1 MKIISV
7 VTGVVFVIVL
17 LCLYRR
23 PAVVPV
29 DVGIGID
36 TSGSARPHLSRYLLQ
51 ASRFTA
57 NLEPG
62 EDLLTL
68 YRVDYETQEFYR
80 DRVRG
85 GREAALTR
93 FLAEVTRLP
102 ARSRTLP
109 EVFWREAVKRSEN
122 SARPVALLYFSD
134 GDNDDMSAQS
144 NAALRALAARLAANK
159 HVVCVAMI
167 GVNTANSAYWND
179 CFACLGD
186 RFVISGE
193 NDISVDAALERLDK
207 ARDAVRQQKQQ
218 QK

>member
-1 MKIISV
+1 MKIMTIA
-7 VTGVVFVIVL
+7 VTGIIFVMVL

-23 PAVVPV
+23 PALVPV
-29 DVGIGID
+29 EVGIGID
-36 TSGSARPHLSRYLLQ
+36 TSGSARPCLSQYVMQ

-57 NLEPG
+57 NLEQG

-85 GREAALTR
+85 GREAALKR

-102 ARSRTLP
+102 VRNRTLP

-122 SARPVALLYFSD
+122 SVRPVALLYFSD
-134 GDNDDMSAQS
+134 GDNDDMNTKSK
-144 NAALRALAARLAANK
+144 AALRALAMQLAANR
-159 HVVCVAMI
+159 HVVCVALI
-167 GVNTANSAYWND
+167 GVKTINRAYWND

-186 RFVISGE
+186 RLVVAGE
-193 NDISVDAALERLDK
+193 NEISVDAALERLDK
-207 ARDAVRQQKQQ
+207 ARSH
-218 QK
+218 